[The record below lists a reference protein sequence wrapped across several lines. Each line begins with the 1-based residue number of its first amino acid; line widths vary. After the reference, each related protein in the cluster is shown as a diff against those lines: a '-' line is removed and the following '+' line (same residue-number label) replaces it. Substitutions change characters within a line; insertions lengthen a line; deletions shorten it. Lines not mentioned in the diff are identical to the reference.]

1 MRVVIFLLTLLS
13 GCVYTIYNDYG
24 GSLSKRIDLIE
35 QYKDRDIPVE
45 IVGKCFSSCTMHLKD
60 GCVYPD
66 AILGFH
72 SAVAEDG
79 EYSVIGTMLMT
90 TYYPPDLQSW
100 FWTTEASSITGKD
113 IIYITGQ
120 QAIKLGAKECK
131 KR

>member
-1 MRVVIFLLTLLS
+1 MRVVIFLVTLLS
-13 GCVYTIYNDYG
+13 GCVYTIYDDYG
-24 GSLSKRIDLIE
+24 GLLSERIDLIE

-45 IVGKCFSSCTMHLKD
+45 IAGKCFSSCTMHLKD

-66 AILGFH
+66 AVLGFH
-72 SAVAEDG
+72 SAVNKDG

-90 TYYPPDLQSW
+90 AYYPPDLEFW

-113 IIYITGQ
+113 MIYITGQ